1 MLLRRCIS
9 AARCALAALALA
21 RCGGEESPA
30 AALRARLEDAGTVTI
45 SARVEGAA
53 GEDGV
58 YGLTLRRGGD
68 GLSVTVDSPEEI
80 AGVRVERGA
89 DGARLEYEGLILPM
103 DTEGLSPIS
112 ALPALLEALEAGYE
126 SLRWTEGGEF
136 CSAVEL
142 SDTVTAELRFD
153 EGGSLIYAELLEN
166 GESAAKC
173 SITSIEIS

>member
-1 MLLRRCIS
+1 MSRKLSAVLAAAALL
-9 AARCALAALALA
+9 ALAACGEGESPLEPLRERLEEAERVVISA
-21 RCGGEESPA
+21 GVEGGGE
-30 AALRARLEDAGTVTI
+30 
-45 SARVEGAA
+45 
-53 GEDGV
+53 V
-58 YGLTLRRGGD
+58 YDLTLTSSGE
-68 GLSVTVDSPEEI
+68 GLSVSVDGPEEI

-89 DGARLEYEGLILPM
+89 DGARLEYDGLILPM
-103 DTEGLSPIS
+103 DTVGLSPIS

-173 SITSIEIS
+173 NITSIEIS

>member
-1 MLLRRCIS
+1 MSRKLS
-9 AARCALAALALA
+9 AVLA
-21 RCGGEESPA
+21 A
-30 AALRARLEDAGTVTI
+30 AALLTLAACGEGESPLAPLRERLEEAERVVI
-45 SARVEGAA
+45 SAGVEGG
-53 GEDGV
+53 GEV
-58 YGLTLRRGGD
+58 YDLTLTSSAD
-68 GLSVTVDSPEEI
+68 GLSVSVDGPEEI
-80 AGVRVERGA
+80 AGVRVGRGA
-89 DGARLEYEGLILPM
+89 DGTRLEYEGLILPM